1 MNKCKMAVVAIIKAM
16 RNPDYVWKLF
26 RYAQKLL
33 DRERSTQTEEG
44 P

>member
-1 MNKCKMAVVAIIKAM
+1 MNQLKNAVMAIVRAM

-33 DRERSTQTEEG
+33 DRETATQTEEG